1 MTEARGI
8 PVGAV
13 TAAANRN
20 DCTLCRATIESVALD
35 RPAPTSEQLQGV
47 CLDKAYDSADIRA
60 TLHEF
65 AFTAHIRRRGE
76 EIRELRREDGER
88 PRRWVVERIHS
99 WINRYRGLLI
109 RWSKKAENH
118 DALLAFCLS
127 LITWQQ
133 AGVMKGMRAAL

>member
-1 MTEARGI
+1 MTDARGI

-20 DCTLCRATIESVALD
+20 DCTLCRATIQSIPIA
-35 RPAPTSEQLQGV
+35 RPAPTPTAPQGV
-47 CLDKAYDSADIRA
+47 CLDKAYDSADVRG

-65 AFTAHIRRRGE
+65 AFTAHIRARGE
-76 EIRELRREDGER
+76 EIRELRRENGER

-109 RWSKKAENH
+109 RWSKKSENH
-118 DALLAFCLS
+118 DALLGFCLA

-133 AGVMKGMRAAL
+133 AGVMRSTA